1 MNAIDIAVSDHS
13 QTKLDY
19 YDLKLQYKN
28 IKNEL
33 HTLHK
38 KKKVYEKND
47 INDDERK
54 QLENEID
61 LKEQTLQHTK
71 TLFKEKKNQKRKE
84 MFHRTN

>member
-1 MNAIDIAVSDHS
+1 MNITVTEHS

-28 IKNEL
+28 LKNEL
-33 HTLHK
+33 QTLEK
-38 KKKVYEKND
+38 KKKIYEKND
-47 INDDERK
+47 INDDERQ

-71 TLFKEKKNQKRKE
+71 TLFKEKRTQKRKE